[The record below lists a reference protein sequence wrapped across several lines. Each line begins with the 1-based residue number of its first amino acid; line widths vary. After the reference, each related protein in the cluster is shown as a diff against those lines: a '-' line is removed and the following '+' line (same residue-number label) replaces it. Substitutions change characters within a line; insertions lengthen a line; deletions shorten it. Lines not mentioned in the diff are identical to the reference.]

1 MSAAK
6 VELHNIIDNLSDIQ
20 AVKLKKVIN
29 ILLAEFIEE
38 MEIEPLNWA
47 ELSEDDKAELM
58 LAKQE
63 VKNGDTIPSEQLFKE
78 LGI

>member
-6 VELHNIIDNLSDIQ
+6 VELHNIIDSLSDIQ

-29 ILLAEFIEE
+29 ILLTEFIEE
-38 MEIEPLNWA
+38 IEIEPLNWA
-47 ELSEDDKAELM
+47 ELNEDDKAELM
-58 LAKQE
+58 LARQE